1 MSDMTLER
9 FTEILDAYGADPA
22 RWPEGERAA
31 ATAFAE
37 ARQDL
42 ADPLLAQ
49 AASLD
54 IALGGHALPTAS
66 DALAE
71 KIAGSARMRNRAK
84 QRDWRG
90 LIWRGLGFAGV
101 TLAGATAGAL
111 LVATLM
117 PMSMPGDEDHVI
129 TAFDSAF

>member
-9 FTEILDAYGADPA
+9 FTAILDAYGADPA
-22 RWPEGERAA
+22 RWPGGERAA
-31 ATAFAE
+31 AIAFAE
-37 ARQDL
+37 AHQDL

-49 AASLD
+49 AALLD
-54 IALGGHALPTAS
+54 ITLGGQALPTAS

-71 KIAGSARMRNRAK
+71 KIAASAHMRNRAK
-84 QRDWRG
+84 QLDWRG
-90 LIWRGLGFAGV
+90 LVWRGLGFAGV

-117 PMSMPGDEDHVI
+117 PMTMPGDEDHVI

>member
-1 MSDMTLER
+1 
-9 FTEILDAYGADPA
+9 
-22 RWPEGERAA
+22 
-31 ATAFAE
+31 
-37 ARQDL
+37 
-42 ADPLLAQ
+42 
-49 AASLD
+49 
-54 IALGGHALPTAS
+54 
-66 DALAE
+66 
-71 KIAGSARMRNRAK
+71 MRNRTK

-129 TAFDSAF
+129 TAFDSDF